1 MPVKKRSKKVK
12 QVGGYFWERTD
23 PIFGASNRWIGDK
36 VISPTNKFL
45 KKTKILSTIAG
56 PVGSFLG
63 GPARAVAGAVASVG
77 LQQLGYGISAR
88 PSGKAPQHGSNIYRT
103 HKPMTGGN
111 SPFLLVNKSSY
122 NSVKF

>member
-23 PIFGASNRWIGDK
+23 PKFGDSNRWIGDK

-63 GPARAVAGAVASVG
+63 GPAGAVAGAVASVG
-77 LQQLGYGISAR
+77 LQQLGYGNNAR
-88 PSGKAPQHGSNIYRT
+88 PSGKAPQYGSHVYRT

-111 SPFLLVNKSSY
+111 SSFLLVNNSSY

>member
-12 QVGGYFWERTD
+12 QAGGWWYERND
-23 PIFGASNRWIGDK
+23 PIFGASNRYIGDK
-36 VISPTNKFL
+36 IITPANKFL

-63 GPARAVAGAVASVG
+63 GPAGAVAGAVASVG
-77 LQQLGYGISAR
+77 LQQLGYGIHAR
-88 PSGKAPQHGSNIYRT
+88 PSAKAQQHGSHIYRT

-111 SPFLLVNKSSY
+111 SPFLLVNNSSY

>member
-12 QVGGYFWERTD
+12 QAGGWFYERSD
-23 PIFGASNRWIGDK
+23 PIFGASNRVIGDK
-36 VISPTNKFL
+36 IIKPTNKFL

-63 GPARAVAGAVASVG
+63 GPAGAVAGAVASVG
-77 LQQLGYGISAR
+77 LQQLGYGIHAR
-88 PSGKAPQHGSNIYRT
+88 PSGKAPQYGSHIYRT
-103 HKPMTGGN
+103 HKPMTGGS
-111 SPFLLVNKSSY
+111 SPFLLVNNSSY

>member
-1 MPVKKRSKKVK
+1 MPLKKISRKVK
-12 QVGGYFWERTD
+12 QAGGLFYEASD

-36 VISPTNKFL
+36 VLTPTNKFL

-63 GPARAVAGAVASVG
+63 GPAGAVAGAVASVG
-77 LQQLGYGISAR
+77 LQQLGYGHNAR
-88 PSGKAPQHGSNIYRT
+88 PSGKAPQYGSHVYRT

-111 SPFLLVNKSSY
+111 SPFLLRTNSSF
-122 NSVKF
+122 NQVKF